1 MKSLFLL
8 FLLVSAA
15 PAQAQSVIA
24 ARTLRAQTVISAQD
38 VTLSEATIPGAYTAL
53 DEVIGLETR
62 VALYA
67 ERPVRSGEVGPP
79 ALVERNQIVPLI
91 YQTGSLVIQAEGR
104 ALDRAGIGETIR
116 VMNLAS
122 RQTVSGRIRADG
134 TIAVGSATTTFLAN

>member
-1 MKSLFLL
+1 MKPLVLLLLL
-8 FLLVSAA
+8 FAAA
-15 PAQAQSVIA
+15 PVQAQSVIV
-24 ARTLRAQTVISAQD
+24 ARTLRAQTVVTPQD
-38 VTLSEATIPGAYTAL
+38 VILSDATIPGAYTTL

-104 ALDRAGIGETIR
+104 ALDRAGLGKTIR

-122 RQTVSGRIRADG
+122 RQTVTGQIRADG
-134 TIAVGSATTTFLAN
+134 TITVGPATTTFLTN

>member
-122 RQTVSGRIRADG
+122 RQTVSGQIRADG
-134 TIAVGSATTTFLAN
+134 SIVVGSATTTFLTN

>member
-1 MKSLFLL
+1 MKPLVLLLLL
-8 FLLVSAA
+8 FAAA
-15 PAQAQSVIA
+15 PVQAQSVIA
-24 ARTLRAQTVISAQD
+24 ARTLRAQTVITPQD
-38 VTLSEATIPGAYTAL
+38 VILSDATIPGAYTTL

>member
-1 MKSLFLL
+1 M
-8 FLLVSAA
+8 
-15 PAQAQSVIA
+15 I
-24 ARTLRAQTVISAQD
+24 
-38 VTLSEATIPGAYTAL
+38 LSDATIPGAYTTL

-104 ALDRAGIGETIR
+104 ALDRAGLGETIR

-122 RQTVSGRIRADG
+122 RQTVTGQIRADG
-134 TIAVGSATTTFLAN
+134 TITVGPATTTFLTN

>member
-8 FLLVSAA
+8 FRLVSAA

-91 YQTGSLVIQAEGR
+91 YQTGSLLIQAEGR

>member
-91 YQTGSLVIQAEGR
+91 YQTGSLLIQAEGR